1 MDSLLTDYGHTDVLA
16 IRYHGDSPWE
26 FDPFYAANVPES
38 QERYAY
44 YSIVAIPIN
53 FLDGRITYANCLLEM
68 YRDAIDDRHEVPSAF
83 SLLASD
89 SMTVD
94 SCFVEV
100 RVIAEQDP
108 GPDSLVLRTAVVED
122 SIYYE
127 APNSQTIFNHI
138 FRSFVPDHDG
148 IGFLIAQG
156 ETLDVQLAFELDPV
170 WDAAHISS
178 VVFIQNDSDREI
190 YQAASSLARPAGWAR
205 FAAPIRGMMRL
216 PGRQASFPGTFINMG
231 AGADT
236 FDITL
241 SGELPAD
248 WSASYQVSGGVPV
261 SGGFALDMDDTCTI
275 TVKIDCGYDPGTGEV
290 TLTARSR
297 RDTSF
302 ARSLDYF
309 AVSGVCGLLVDDDG
323 GLGYE
328 AYYEDAL
335 DLAGV
340 VWGRWNRRIAEPL
353 LGDLNAAEFVIWLT
367 GAYFPTLEAHDQ
379 DVISSYLDGGGDLFI
394 TGQDIGYALCFIN
407 SAEYSTASLTFY
419 ESYLGAEW
427 IMPNASILDLSGRTG
442 DPVSDGIAVSIE
454 GGDGADN
461 QSYPD
466 VIDSI
471 APARVIFDYDGDPLK
486 HGGVRHE
493 IGSSKVVYLSF
504 GFEAI
509 SSVQDRAALITRIVD
524 WFGGA
529 AWVDGPLEEVM
540 LSAYP
545 NPAITHVSFSAP
557 GHPGE
562 VPLEVY
568 DIRGRLV
575 VSATIAEQETFT
587 SDLRDRTGREVA
599 SGIYFVSM
607 SPAGR
612 TITRKIVLAR

>member
-1 MDSLLTDYGHTDVLA
+1 MDSLLICYGHTDVVA
-16 IRYHGDSPWE
+16 IRYHGDDPWD
-26 FDPFYAANVPES
+26 FDPFYEANLLES

-44 YSIVAIPIN
+44 YSIGGIPAN
-53 FLDGRITYANCLLEM
+53 FLDGQATHESCLLEL
-68 YRDAIDDRHEVPSAF
+68 YRDAIDERHDVPSVF

-94 SCFVEV
+94 SCFVRITV
-100 RVIAEQDP
+100 VAEEDP
-108 GPDSLVLRTAVVED
+108 GPDSLVLRVAVVED

-127 APNSQTIFNHI
+127 APNTQTIFNHV
-138 FRSFVPDHDG
+138 FRSFVPDHSG
-148 IGFLIAQG
+148 VGFLIAQG

-170 WDAAHISS
+170 WDATHISS

-190 YQAASSLARPAGWAR
+190 YQATSSRARPAGWAR
-205 FAAPIRGMMRL
+205 FAAPTRGRMRL
-216 PGRQASFPGTFINMG
+216 PGQQASFPGTFINLG

-241 SGELPAD
+241 PAQLPPD

-261 SGGFALDMDDTCTI
+261 AGGFALEEDDTCTV
-275 TVKIDCGYDPGTGEV
+275 TVRIDCGYIPGTGEV

-297 RDTSF
+297 RDTGF

-335 DLAGV
+335 DSAGV

-353 LGDLNAAEFVIWLT
+353 LSDLNTAEFVIWFT
-367 GAYFPTLEAHDQ
+367 GEYFPTLEDHDQ
-379 DVISSYLDGGGDLFI
+379 DVISSYLNGGGDLFI
-394 TGQDIGYALCFIN
+394 TGQDIGYGLCYIN
-407 SAEYSTASLTFY
+407 SGEYSTESLLFY
-419 ESYLGAEW
+419 ENYLGAAW
-427 IMPNASILDLSGRTG
+427 VMPNANILDLSGRPG
-442 DPVSDGIAVSIE
+442 DPVTDGIAVSIE

-493 IGSSKVVYLSF
+493 FGSSKVVYLSF

-509 SSVQDRAALITRIVD
+509 SSVRDREALLTRIVD
-524 WFGGA
+524 WFGGE
-529 AWVDGPLEEVM
+529 AWVDGPLEEVV

-545 NPAITHVSFSAP
+545 NPAVTHVSFSAP

-562 VPLEVY
+562 VPLLIY
-568 DIRGRLV
+568 DILGRMV
-575 VSATIAEQETFT
+575 ISTTIGEQETFT
-587 SDLRDRTGREVA
+587 WDLRDRTGREVA
-599 SGIYFVSM
+599 PGVYFVSM
-607 SPAGR
+607 SPGDR
-612 TITRKIVLAR
+612 TIRKKIVLAR

>member
-1 MDSLLTDYGHTDVLA
+1 LDSLLIDYGHTDVLA

-26 FDPFYAANVPES
+26 YDPFYAANVPES
-38 QERYAY
+38 QERYSY
-44 YSIVAIPIN
+44 YSIAAIPIN
-53 FLDGRITYANCLLEM
+53 FLDGQLTYANCLLEL
-68 YRDAIDDRHEVPSAF
+68 YRDAMNERLEVPSVF
-83 SLLASD
+83 SLIASD

-94 SCFVEV
+94 SCFVSI
-100 RVIAEQDP
+100 RVIAEDDP
-108 GPDSLVLRTAVVED
+108 GLDSLALRTAVVED

-138 FRSFVPDHDG
+138 FRSFVPNHDG
-148 IGFLIAQG
+148 IRFLIAQG
-156 ETLDVQLAFELDPV
+156 ETLDLELAFELDPA
-170 WDAAHISS
+170 WDVDFISS
-178 VVFIQNDSDREI
+178 VVFIQNDSNRQI

-205 FAAPIRGMMRL
+205 LAAPRRGMMRL
-216 PGRQASFPGTFINMG
+216 PGQQASFPGTFINMG

-241 SGELPAD
+241 SEDLPAD
-248 WSASYQVSGGVPV
+248 WSAGYQVSGGDPVP
-261 SGGFALDMDDTCTI
+261 GGFALAMDETCTI

-297 RDTSF
+297 RDPGF

-328 AYYEDAL
+328 AYYADAL
-335 DLAGV
+335 DSAGV
-340 VWGRWNRRIAEPL
+340 VWGRWNRRIAAPL
-353 LGDLNAAEFVIWLT
+353 LSDLNAAEFVIWLT

-379 DVISSYLDGGGDLFI
+379 DVISSYIDGGGDFFI
-394 TGQDIGYALCFIN
+394 SGQDIGYALCFVN
-407 SAEYSTASLTFY
+407 SAEYSTSSLMFY
-419 ESYLGAEW
+419 QGYLGAEW
-427 IMPNASILDLSGRTG
+427 IMPNASIMDLSGRSG
-442 DPVSDGIAVSIE
+442 DPVTDGISISIE

-471 APARVIFDYDGDPLK
+471 APARVIFDYEGDPLK
-486 HGGVRHE
+486 HGGVRQE

-509 SSVQDRAALITRIVD
+509 SSVQDRAELITRIVD

-529 AWVDGPLEEVM
+529 AWVDGPREEIM

-557 GHPGE
+557 GYPGE

-575 VSATIAEQETFT
+575 VATTIPEQETFT
-587 SDLRDRTGREVA
+587 WDLRDRNGHEVA
-599 SGIYFVSM
+599 SGVYFVSM

-612 TITRKIVLAR
+612 TLRKKIVLAR